1 MMKKRVC
8 VKVIAV
14 LLFCTVL
21 TGGLVSMPSYKAE
34 AVTQQELEDR
44 LNDLKD
50 EEARIASELKKAK
63 NDVAN
68 QQAYQTQL
76 SYQINNTENQITA
89 LSQRIGVLDTQI
101 SEKTAEIEQT
111 QKEIDESFDL
121 FKKRLRAMYM
131 SNDATVLSVLFGS
144 STFAEFLSAAETTQ
158 RIADHDDKLIK
169 ELTAKKQKIE
179 EDKAAI
185 EQSRKQI
192 EADKAS
198 LEAKQNQLNQA
209 KAESNETLAD
219 LQAIEKKAGMT
230 YKQVVA
236 EMEKADAEL
245 QWFIQQNQGEGEL
258 SPGGWLWP
266 VAGYT
271 RISSPFGYRILN
283 GVQEFH
289 KGIDI
294 PAAYGHPVRAAKS
307 GVVIRADLSSSY
319 GNIVIIDHGGGF
331 STAYAHNSSLKV
343 SKGQTVT
350 QGQTIA
356 LIGSTGWSTGNHCHF
371 EVRING
377 VVQNPLNY
385 VRATG

>member
-1 MMKKRVC
+1 MKKRVC
-8 VKVIAV
+8 VKIIAV

-21 TGGLVSMPSYKAE
+21 TSGVVSMPSYKAE
-34 AVTQQELEDR
+34 AVTQQELEAR
-44 LNDLKD
+44 LNNLK
-50 EEARIASELKKAK
+50 EEEERISAELNKVRKDVK
-63 NDVAN
+63 N
-68 QQAYQTQL
+68 QKAYQTQL
-76 SYQINNTENQITA
+76 SYQISNMENQITA
-89 LSQRIGVLDTQI
+89 LSQRIGMLDTQI
-101 SEKTAEIEQT
+101 SEKTAEIERT
-111 QKEIDESFDL
+111 QKKIDESFDL

-169 ELTAKKQKIE
+169 ELTAQKQQIE
-179 EDKAAI
+179 ADKATI
-185 EQSRKQI
+185 EQARKQI
-192 EADKAS
+192 EADKAA
-198 LEAKQNQLNQA
+198 LESKQNQLNQA
-209 KAESNETLAD
+209 KAASTETLIS
-219 LQAIEKKAGMT
+219 LQALEKKTGMT
-230 YKQVVA
+230 YRQIVA

-245 QWFIQQNQGEGEL
+245 QWFIQQNQGGGEL

-271 RISSPFGYRILN
+271 RISDGFGNRILN
-283 GVQEFH
+283 GVQQFH

-307 GVVIRADLSSSY
+307 GVVIRADFSSSY
-319 GNIVIIDHGGGF
+319 GNIVVIDHGGGF

-343 SKGQTVT
+343 SQGQVVS

-356 LIGSTGWSTGNHCHF
+356 LVGSTGWSYGNHCLF